1 MDRVD
6 EEEEQQEKAEEGRK
20 THFFKMSETFFRNN
34 HLDTTTNTTNRA
46 SLTNL
51 SPARGVRR
59 TSLRPDLTLPRNNS
73 SSSNLVRRDSVA
85 EGGYII
91 QDPESSA
98 QFDIYPSAPSPRP
111 YRSNTVDRRSRTSSF
126 SICDYS
132 GKSTTANVYDP
143 NYFEGS
149 PEQVVEVNNN
159 KLTVQTESDIDDLDR
174 ASTRDRS
181 ASRVVIDQVLS
192 IFTQKSPTSTTP
204 TATINKT
211 LK

>member
-6 EEEEQQEKAEEGRK
+6 EEEEQQDQKAEEGRK

-34 HLDTTTNTTNRA
+34 HLDTTTNNTNRA

-51 SPARGVRR
+51 SPQRGVRR
-59 TSLRPDLTLPRNNS
+59 TSLRPDLVRNNS

-111 YRSNTVDRRSRTSSF
+111 YRSSTVDRRSRTSSF

-149 PEQVVEVNNN
+149 PEQVVEVSN
-159 KLTVQTESDIDDLDR
+159 KLAVQTELDTDDLDR

-204 TATINKT
+204 TTTINKT